1 MQVLIK
7 KIIGNAVAYDVSNAD
22 RVEDV
27 KAQIQIKEGIPLTQ
41 QDLIFA
47 GRRLINGSMIQDY
60 KINKND
66 TLNLIIRMR

>member
-1 MQVLIK
+1 MQILIK